1 MAVINMSKNQKIDMV
16 KEDGSAMKKIF
27 LGINWDMNR
36 YSGEAPNDCDLAG
49 FVTDDNRQVRYP
61 QDVVNWL
68 TYSPQTYNWVEYS
81 GDNRDGNDSQGMNYR
96 GKHYDEYFIVDATKF
111 PSDRSEFILGV
122 GIYRAIQRLQN
133 FGMVENASV
142 MVCDYDDENSEQYV
156 YDLTENKNFETL
168 NAVEIGRLY
177 KSGDG
182 FRWQALGSGY
192 VGGIPELYK
201 NFGLSINEDFD
212 RKGDPEKGEIIQY

>member
-81 GDNRDGNDSQGMNYR
+81 GDNKDGNDSQGMNYR

-142 MVCDYDDENSEQYV
+142 MVCDYDDEIAISMYMILQ
-156 YDLTENKNFETL
+156 KIRTL
-168 NAVEIGRLY
+168 KHSMQLKSVDYIKVGMASDGRHLDQDMLVVSQNY
-177 KSGDG
+177 IKI
-182 FRWQALGSGY
+182 LGCQS
-192 VGGIPELYK
+192 
-201 NFGLSINEDFD
+201 NEDFD